1 MIRKRL
7 KDIFW
12 GNKKWWLIGGGGV
25 IVIISGLAAWSV
37 YAWQDYDQSY
47 KAQYSTFHEQSK
59 QALELPVG
67 TADERSR
74 KLTSLKGV
82 IERDNLTCGMYQWLH
97 FERFIT
103 AIDDKIKQCEQGVSR
118 ANNLVAG
125 IREMVTFIEEEG
137 KIIEIFSSV
146 AGSGDVDEG
155 AWAGEL
161 GRWTKVVSD
170 LEGMSVAASLNPIK
184 DSAIK
189 KAKGVKDG
197 WSGVIVASEAKD
209 RAKYESAVDQL
220 GVAYGAVGEVSQVSQ
235 ALFKDIVTRVE
246 ERSRALLDKA

>member
-1 MIRKRL
+1 MRKRL

-12 GNKKWWLIGGGGV
+12 GNKKRRLIGACGAIMSV
-25 IVIISGLAAWSV
+25 SGLVVWSI

-82 IERDNLTCGMYQWLH
+82 VERDNLTCSMYQWLH
-97 FERFIT
+97 FERFIS
-103 AIDDKIKQCEQGVSR
+103 AINDKITQCEQGVSR
-118 ANNLVAG
+118 ANHLVAG

-137 KIIEIFSSV
+137 KIIGIFSSV
-146 AGSGDVDEG
+146 AGSGEVDEG

-161 GRWTKVVSD
+161 GKWTKVVSD
-170 LEGMSVAASLNPIK
+170 LEGMPVSVSLNLIK
-184 DSAIK
+184 DSALK

-197 WSGVIVASEAKD
+197 WSGVIAASEAKD